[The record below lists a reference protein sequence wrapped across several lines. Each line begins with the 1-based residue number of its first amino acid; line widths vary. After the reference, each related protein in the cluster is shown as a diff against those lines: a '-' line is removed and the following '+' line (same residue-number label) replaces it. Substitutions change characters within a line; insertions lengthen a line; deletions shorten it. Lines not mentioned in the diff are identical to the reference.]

1 MHRPKLPKLAV
12 SKSGSLGRECRLRLC
27 VRLTGMKVKETKK
40 LFRLREVAHAARR
53 PAACVTWGERRAG
66 AGRRGEERRQLLESY
81 FVNKEEPRPRN
92 LCTQPQWRE

>member
-53 PAACVTWGERRAG
+53 PAACVTWGSGALAPVAAARRDG
-66 AGRRGEERRQLLESY
+66 NFWNPTL
-81 FVNKEEPRPRN
+81 
-92 LCTQPQWRE
+92 